1 MSDTVQWQESTAL
14 MLASEEGHLDVVMEL
29 LEANADINTQDEVR
43 KLQLLMGGSWE
54 VLTSIVTRLLV
65 PTHNYLC

>member
-1 MSDTVQWQESTAL
+1 
-14 MLASEEGHLDVVMEL
+14 MLASEEGHLDVVREL